1 MAENKEI
8 LNKIPEGVVN
18 KPEVMTDVRERGGK
32 VPKEIES
39 WMERIEK
46 DPVKMKT
53 VSDINGQPL
62 LQPVS
67 PQKPVIV
74 LPITRGKFVAG
85 FKKTFDEA
93 GRWLSTFV
101 LRLIKRKNGEVKFKE
116 EIK

>member
-8 LNKIPEGVVN
+8 LNQTPEIPQN
-18 KPEVMTDVRERGGK
+18 KPEGLTDVRERVGK
-32 VPKEIES
+32 VPKEIET

-46 DPVKMKT
+46 DPTKMKT
-53 VSDINGQPL
+53 ISDVNGQPL

-67 PQKPVIV
+67 PQKPLIV

-85 FKKTFDEA
+85 FKKTMDEA

-101 LRLIKRKNGEVKFKE
+101 LRLIKRKNGEVKFKKE
-116 EIK
+116 E